1 MRPRILVLPI
11 AAILIGGLVLW
22 RLNREEPSRSGPRS
36 VALQLAPRFELYD
49 QSSRLAKF
57 ERYLGRTRLAVV
69 FFDGDAGADQ
79 IALLRTLQEHHEAVE
94 QAGVQIVGISTATPY
109 ANRAAGKRAG
119 GEFPFP
125 LFSDV
130 DLARPVHRQWG
141 MVNLQTGE
149 PKSGLFLVDRGG
161 RVAAQGGAYLPV
173 RDPDAAAAELIQG
186 RWPGALPK

>member
-1 MRPRILVLPI
+1 MRPRILILPI
-11 AAILIGGLVLW
+11 AAIVIGGLVFW
-22 RLNREEPSRSGPRS
+22 RLNREERSPSGARS

-49 QSSRLAKF
+49 QSSRLVKF
-57 ERYLGRTRLAVV
+57 ERYLGRTRMAVV

-79 IALLRTLQEHHEAVE
+79 NALLRTLQEHHDAVE
-94 QAGVQIVGISTATPY
+94 QAGVQIIGISTATPY
-109 ANRAAGKRAG
+109 ANRAAGERAG

-125 LFSDV
+125 LLSDV

-161 RVAAQGGAYLPV
+161 RVAAQGGEFVPV
-173 RDPDAAAAELIQG
+173 SDPDSVVAELAQG
-186 RWPGALPK
+186 RWPGAMPE